1 MASGSAPQK
10 WELQLSKK
18 QRQLLR
24 NNPVEL
30 GHSSPKERTWPA
42 GGTATRPK
50 VWQCWGKAGCGAL
63 NSYSTWSC
71 LGCGLGFK
79 RKEPTNQSNKDKGA
93 GHNNKE
99 KAGTRSADQHPPSG
113 GDADPKAEQGAADA
127 GGQGRPGTDAAATMD
142 KLQESLELL
151 KPLLSQEA
159 LAEVTLS
166 LQKQKETDAAQRSAG
181 SQPPQEESTPSP
193 DSVPTPTKIV
203 SKWAALGRISRMVDR
218 KQKSVEK
225 AQAEL
230 TKAEVAL
237 MAATEAHQKAQDWLS
252 ERQKALA
259 EAKAKLAEAELEAKT
274 APSVLPSQVTEAPT
288 AGEVSAMLV
297 LGEQLLQGKP
307 APSECPGFIHKVVCG
322 FIKAY
327 GEEKFLKAAPPD
339 ADMQLEEEEAQLADD
354 RAAAQPGSVLPGASS
369 TGAGAAAGSLGA
381 LAATVPEGPKSPSP
395 DTPPLRPDTKKPRI
409 GGNPLGEV
417 AAIPTAIPAFNGGA
431 GLGRGLFETPTLTAA
446 NLAHLPGTKVK
457 EERGEAE
464 TVRSRTRSRASSPA
478 PSSKSAPLPTEL
490 GNTEEVREVEEEQ
503 DK

>member
-18 QRQLLR
+18 QRKLLR
-24 NNPVEL
+24 SNPVEL

-113 GDADPKAEQGAADA
+113 GEADPTAERVALDA
-127 GGQGRPGTDAAATMD
+127 GGQGRSGTDAAATMD

-151 KPLLSQEA
+151 KPLMSQET

-181 SQPPQEESTPSP
+181 APPQEESTPSP
-193 DSVPTPTKIV
+193 DCVPTPTKIV

-288 AGEVSAMLV
+288 AGEVSAML
-297 LGEQLLQGKP
+297 LFGEQLLQGKP
-307 APSECPGFIHKVVCG
+307 APPNCPGHIHKVVCS
-322 FIKAY
+322 FLKAY
-327 GEEKFLKAAPPD
+327 GEDMFLKASPLD
-339 ADMQLEEEEAQLADD
+339 ADMQLEEEEAQLAED
-354 RAAAQPGSVLPGASS
+354 RAAAQPDSVLPGASS

-381 LAATVPEGPKSPSP
+381 LAATVPKGPEVPSP
-395 DTPPLRPDTKKPRI
+395 GTPPLRPDNKKPRI

-446 NLAHLPGTKVK
+446 NLAHLPGTKQK
-457 EERGEAE
+457 GEREGDGTA
-464 TVRSRTRSRASSPA
+464 RSRTRSRASSPA
-478 PSSKSAPLPTEL
+478 PSSKSAPPPTEL
-490 GNTEEVREVEEEQ
+490 GNTEEVRELEEEQ
-503 DK
+503 GK